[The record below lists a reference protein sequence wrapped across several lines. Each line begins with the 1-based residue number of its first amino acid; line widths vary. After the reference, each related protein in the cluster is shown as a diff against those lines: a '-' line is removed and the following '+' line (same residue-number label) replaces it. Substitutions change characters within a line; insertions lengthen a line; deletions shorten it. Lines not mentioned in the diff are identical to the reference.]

1 MTPGERALLRIQWHR
16 EGHPDLREPRWA
28 GLFRGAE
35 AEDDGL
41 EEPPF
46 QPSPDV
52 LVLSG
57 CGLRTVPPEAF
68 DVEGV
73 TMLMLGNQPLREVPE
88 DIGRMTGLEQLE
100 LSFTRLET
108 LPDAVFRLP
117 RLTDLYLQGSPIRR
131 LPAALAGSPLKMLT
145 LDDSRLDAFPDFGGA
160 GSSLTSLSLGRCGL
174 TAVPPEL
181 ATAPKLTDLCLD
193 HNPLV
198 EFSALAGLKHLA
210 RLQLND
216 CGLTSLPQVLGD
228 LPFATA
234 FAELR
239 ARGKAAALARGVDPE
254 EVERLLARPLS
265 PFMGLTVGRNPFKD
279 KALKAAAK
287 IKDAEERTFALQD
300 WCRQKGG

>member
-1 MTPGERALLRIQWHR
+1 VTPGERALLRIQWHR

-41 EEPPF
+41 EDPPF
-46 QPSPDV
+46 QPSPEV

-57 CGLRTVPPEAF
+57 CGLRTVPPEVF

-73 TMLMLGNQPLREVPE
+73 TMLMLGNQPLRQLPE
-88 DIGRMTGLEQLE
+88 GIGRMTGLEQLD
-100 LSFTRLET
+100 LTFTQLET
-108 LPDAVFRLP
+108 LPDTLFRLP
-117 RLTDLYLQGSPIRR
+117 RLTDLYLQGSPVRR
-131 LPAALAGSPLKMLT
+131 LPAALAGSALKMLT
-145 LDDSRLDAFPDFGGA
+145 LDGSRLETLPDFGGEE
-160 GSSLTSLSLGRCGL
+160 SSLTALSLEGCGL
-174 TAVPPEL
+174 TAVPAAV
-181 ATAPKLTDLCLD
+181 ATAPKLTQLCLD
-193 HNPLV
+193 RNPLG
-198 EFSALAGLKHLA
+198 EFSALAGLMHLA

-216 CGLTSLPQVLGD
+216 CGLASLPRVLGD
-228 LPFATA
+228 LPFAAA

-265 PFMGLTVGRNPFKD
+265 PWMGLTVGRNPFKD

-300 WCRQKGG
+300 WCRQKVG

>member
-1 MTPGERALLRIQWHR
+1 MTPRERALLRIKWHR

-41 EEPPF
+41 EDPPF
-46 QPSPDV
+46 QPSPEV

-57 CGLRTVPPEAF
+57 CGLRTVPPEVF

-73 TMLMLGNQPLREVPE
+73 TMLMLGNQPLRELPE
-88 DIGRMTGLEQLE
+88 DIGRMTGLEQLD
-100 LSFTRLET
+100 LTFTQLET
-108 LPDAVFRLP
+108 LPEAVFCLP

-131 LPAALAGSPLKMLT
+131 LPPSLAGSPLKMLT
-145 LDDSRLDAFPDFGGA
+145 LDDSRLETLPNFGGEA
-160 GSSLTSLSLGRCGL
+160 ASLTSLSLARCRL
-174 TAVPPEL
+174 SAVPTEVR
-181 ATAPKLTDLCLD
+181 TASNLTDLCLD
-193 HNPLV
+193 HNPLSD
-198 EFSALAGLKHLA
+198 FSALTGLQHLS

-216 CGLTSLPQVLGD
+216 CGLTSLPRVIAD

-254 EVERLLARPLS
+254 EVERLVARPLS
-265 PFMGLTVGRNPFKD
+265 PGMGLTVGRNPFKD

-287 IKDAEERTFALQD
+287 IPDAEARTFALQD
-300 WCRQKGG
+300 WCRQKAG